1 MVRVQQYF
9 AAALGVDDLYLSS
22 APDIKEGSVCVLVKP
37 TSWHTNPTG
46 VFFHRCSVFYVLCRS
61 IDSAYIWPITQELR
75 LMRTTFRELSD
86 SMKKYEFNVV
96 GATHADIVSA
106 DQRRRR
112 LIMICRDGS
121 LGRWWGICSHSV
133 SLGDG
138 GSVGGS
144 YVSPRGF
151 PPSGQGE
158 RGMGGGGEIGWGARW
173 RWSVQEWNGGPVMD
187 VLRSDARAGGKPG
200 RDEGR

>member
-1 MVRVQQYF
+1 MAYHPGIAPDANDISR
-9 AAALGVDDLYLSS
+9 ALGLN
-22 APDIKEGSVCVLVKP
+22 E
-37 TSWHTNPTG
+37 
-46 VFFHRCSVFYVLCRS
+46 
-61 IDSAYIWPITQELR
+61 
-75 LMRTTFRELSD
+75 
-86 SMKKYEFNVV
+86 KYEFNVV

-106 DQRRRR
+106 DQRGRR
-112 LIMICRDGS
+112 LILVMIGRDGS

-173 RWSVQEWNGGPVMD
+173 RWSMVS
-187 VLRSDARAGGKPG
+187 LS
-200 RDEGR
+200 